1 MRWESIIGQD
11 RAVKQLRSALERD
24 HVHHAYLLAG
34 PAGTGKELIA
44 RTFAQAANCEDANV
58 AARPCEKCEHCRA
71 IERGNFP
78 DVQLVM
84 PQSELIGRG
93 FASKADLEGA
103 PSKEIRVDE
112 IRALSKRLSLAALR
126 GRRKIALVLPAD
138 AMNERAQNTLL
149 KTLEEPPSATT
160 FLLISENPDALL
172 PTIRSRCARVQLGP
186 IPERFLAGRLVR
198 DGVAPAEAS
207 ERAARAQGSFSRALE
222 EKQGGRR
229 ELLQDVEKALAASD
243 ERPSLDLAEIFG
255 ERGAALEVALEVQAW
270 TRDLLVAQTGAPDE
284 VLELRDL
291 RPLADEIAGRTAPPV
306 LLGQAAL
313 CAEVIEALEQN
324 GNGRL
329 QLERLFLKARELRN
343 G

>member
-1 MRWESIIGQD
+1 MRWESIVGQE
-11 RAVKQLRSALERD
+11 RAVKQLRSALLRD

-34 PAGTGKELIA
+34 PAGTGKELLA
-44 RTFAQAANCEDANV
+44 RTFAQAANCEDENPAV
-58 AARPCEKCEHCRA
+58 RPCGKCEPCRG

-84 PQSELIGRG
+84 PQSELIARG
-93 FASKADLEGA
+93 LVSKADLEGA

-186 IPERFLAGRLVR
+186 VSERFLVERLVH
-198 DGVAPAEAS
+198 DGVAPAEAL

-229 ELLQDVEKALAASD
+229 ELLQEVESALLASD
-243 ERPSLDLAEIFG
+243 ERAALDLAEAFG
-255 ERGAALEVALEVQAW
+255 ERGAALEVALDVQAW

-291 RPLADEIAGRTAPPV
+291 RPLADEVSGRTAPAA

>member
-1 MRWESIIGQD
+1 MRWESIVGQE
-11 RAVKQLRSALERD
+11 RAVKQLRSALQRD

-34 PAGTGKELIA
+34 PDGTGKELIA
-44 RTFAQAANCEDANV
+44 RTFAQAANCEA
-58 AARPCEKCEHCRA
+58 APEARPCEKCDHCRA

-78 DVQLVM
+78 DVLLVM
-84 PQSELIGRG
+84 PQSELIARG

-103 PSKEIRVDE
+103 ASKEIRVDE
-112 IRALSKRLSLAALR
+112 VRALSKRLSLAALR
-126 GRRKIALVLPAD
+126 GRRKIALVIPAD

-149 KTLEEPPSATT
+149 KTLEEPPSSTT
-160 FLLISENPDALL
+160 FLLVSANPDALL

-186 IPERFLAGRLVR
+186 VPERFLAERLVR
-198 DGVAPAEAS
+198 DGVPPAEAS
-207 ERAARAQGSFSRALE
+207 ERAARAQGSFSHALE
-222 EKQGGRR
+222 EQGERR
-229 ELLQDVEKALAASD
+229 DLLREVEQALAAAD
-243 ERPSLDLAEIFG
+243 ERPALDLAEAFG
-255 ERGAALEVALEVQAW
+255 ERGAALEVALGVQAW

-291 RPLADEIAGRTAPPV
+291 RPLADEVGKRASPLA

-313 CAEVIEALEQN
+313 CSEVIEALEQN

-329 QLERLFLKARELRN
+329 QLERLFLRSRELRN